1 MVSVAAGAVPL
12 RPLIASPIQ
21 RRLFTSKPTAETM
34 TTADHIHSDG
44 IGVIIPNTP
53 TALSDTKSKRNPLT
67 EDIKR
72 RGVLHPPKVRAGEV
86 IDGWH
91 RVLAAVDAG
100 RSIDVV
106 ELDAATTHEEL
117 ASLTAAENCL
127 RRNMP
132 KLDAALA
139 LTRLRGMAND
149 GTCPTTVE
157 ADASMLGT
165 SERTIQYARA
175 QLRRE
180 MGLSTPGSAP
190 PAEESRRDYDPA
202 PAGPPEGA
210 MLHPP
215 DPGLKPQPQ
224 GVSSENVDAGIG
236 LVVRRSVRDAEL
248 VAAMARSTVL
258 ARPAATLLRAAAKL
272 AADLSAEYR
281 RRLTDVVACILC
293 GQDLAPDLVDGLRSC
308 CAGCLRSVP
317 RETLTKALKA
327 GSGVIRRDNPAA
339 AENPAR

>member
-1 MVSVAAGAVPL
+1 MTPEELAQLTRSRYSREWGDLSAGE
-12 RPLIASPIQ
+12 Q
-21 RRLFTSKPTAETM
+21 TA
-34 TTADHIHSDG
+34 
-44 IGVIIPNTP
+44 
-53 TALSDTKSKRNPLT
+53 LT

-91 RVLAAVDAG
+91 RVLAAIAAG

-139 LTRLRGMAND
+139 LTRLRGMADD
-149 GTCPTTVE
+149 GTCSTTVE

-175 QLRRE
+175 QLRQE

-190 PAEESRRDYDPA
+190 PGRGI
-202 PAGPPEGA
+202 PAG
-210 MLHPP
+210 
-215 DPGLKPQPQ
+215 
-224 GVSSENVDAGIG
+224 
-236 LVVRRSVRDAEL
+236 
-248 VAAMARSTVL
+248 
-258 ARPAATLLRAAAKL
+258 
-272 AADLSAEYR
+272 
-281 RRLTDVVACILC
+281 
-293 GQDLAPDLVDGLRSC
+293 
-308 CAGCLRSVP
+308 
-317 RETLTKALKA
+317 
-327 GSGVIRRDNPAA
+327 
-339 AENPAR
+339 

>member
-1 MVSVAAGAVPL
+1 MTPEELAQLTRSRYSREWGDLSAGE
-12 RPLIASPIQ
+12 Q
-21 RRLFTSKPTAETM
+21 TA
-34 TTADHIHSDG
+34 
-44 IGVIIPNTP
+44 
-53 TALSDTKSKRNPLT
+53 LT

-91 RVLAAVDAG
+91 RVLAAIAAG

-139 LTRLRGMAND
+139 LTRLRGMAQD

-175 QLRRE
+175 QLRQE

-190 PAEESRRDYDPA
+190 PAEESRRDCHPA
-202 PAGPPEGA
+202 AGAGLPGGA
-210 MLHPP
+210 SLHPS
-215 DPGLKPQPQ
+215 DPGLQPQPQ
-224 GVSSENVDAGIG
+224 GVSSEKVDAGIG
-236 LVVRRSVRDAEL
+236 LVVRRSVRDVEL
-248 VAAMARSTVL
+248 VAAMARSTAL

-272 AADLSAEYR
+272 AAELPADYR

-293 GQDLAPDLVDGLRSC
+293 GQDLAPELVDGLRSAC
-308 CAGCLRSVP
+308 QGCMKNVP
-317 RETLTKALKA
+317 RAELTKAL
-327 GSGVIRRDNPAA
+327 RRD
-339 AENPAR
+339 